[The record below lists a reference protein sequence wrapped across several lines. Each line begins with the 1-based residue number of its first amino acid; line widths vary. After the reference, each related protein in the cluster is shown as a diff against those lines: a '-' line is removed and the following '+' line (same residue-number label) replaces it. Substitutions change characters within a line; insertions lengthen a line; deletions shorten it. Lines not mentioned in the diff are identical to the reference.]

1 MRIEGLLLRFSVDTP
16 CILIREPPVETP
28 PPPLRVSGRA
38 VVVGGGVA
46 GATAAR
52 ALRLRGLSVIV
63 IDKGRGP
70 GGRTSTRRSEAGAF
84 DHGAQFF
91 TARSLPFADA
101 VCDWAQAGAV
111 QRWVGR
117 FGELNGDGL
126 RMLPDRNL
134 WVGIPGMSRV
144 VSHQLDGT
152 ETRFE
157 ARACGLGRSTR
168 GWSVQTES
176 GDALGPFDHAVIA
189 VPAPQAAELLGEVAP
204 AIAERASGVRL
215 APCWSVMAA
224 FDRSLG
230 LPFEGLRV
238 RSDSALSWMAR
249 DSAKPEREP
258 EPLERWVLHA
268 GPEWSEAHVE
278 LEREDAGA
286 RLIREFLDL
295 VSRFEGAASTP
306 VHLRAHRWR
315 YARTVKPLGTPCL
328 HEPASSLVVCG
339 DWCLGSR
346 VEDAWTSGT
355 AAAEALV
362 GSTAC

>member
-1 MRIEGLLLRFSVDTP
+1 M
-16 CILIREPPVETP
+16 ETP

-52 ALRLRGLSVIV
+52 ALRSRGLSVTV

-70 GGRTSTRRSEAGAF
+70 GGRTSTRRSESGAF

-91 TARSLPFADA
+91 TARSLPFVDA
-101 VCDWAQAGAV
+101 VADWAQAGVA

-117 FGELNGDGL
+117 FGELDGDGL

-134 WVGIPGMSRV
+134 WVGIPGMSRI

-152 ETRFE
+152 EIRFDTQ
-157 ARACGLGRSTR
+157 AGGLAHSTR
-168 GWSVQTES
+168 GWMVKTAS
-176 GDALGPFDHAVIA
+176 GDALGPFDHAVVA

-204 AIAERASGVRL
+204 VMAERARRARF

-224 FDRSLG
+224 FDRSLA

-238 RSDSALSWMAR
+238 RSGSALSWIAR
-249 DSAKPEREP
+249 DSAKPGRES

-268 GPEWSEAHVE
+268 GPEWSEANVE
-278 LEREDAGA
+278 LERDDAGE

-295 VSRFEGAASTP
+295 VSRCEGAAAVP

-346 VEDAWTSGT
+346 VEDAWTSGA

-362 GSTAC
+362 GSAAC